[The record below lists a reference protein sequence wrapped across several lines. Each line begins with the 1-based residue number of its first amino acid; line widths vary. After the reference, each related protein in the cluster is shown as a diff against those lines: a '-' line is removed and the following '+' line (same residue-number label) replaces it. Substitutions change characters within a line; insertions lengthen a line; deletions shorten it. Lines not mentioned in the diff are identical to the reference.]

1 MKSVL
6 ISIRP
11 KWCELI
17 ASGEKTVEMRK
28 TRPNIQTPFK
38 CYIYCT
44 RNARDLDKLQV
55 LNEQRRQEYR
65 GLTAVCANLAERPDY
80 HYCGNGKV
88 IGEFVCNKLT
98 YVEARIDDNGEKHL
112 ANANFLLRKSFLSE
126 KQMFDYL
133 YKADR
138 KTGGGWAWHIS
149 DLKIYEKPKELNNFL
164 IPTDGTE
171 SCCDHHTSGKHSYCY
186 GCRFLNHGN
195 ESAGI
200 EDDCNASFDT
210 DYYRPMKRPPQS
222 WCYVEEL

>member
-44 RNARDLDKLQV
+44 KRKMVTCSEVN
-55 LNEQRRQEYR
+55 
-65 GLTAVCANLAERPDY
+65 
-80 HYCGNGKV
+80 GNGKV
-88 IGEFVCNKLT
+88 IGEFICDKLT

-149 DLKIYEKPKELNNFL
+149 NLKIYDKQRELSEFWAYNEKLHKRYDSEEDFCCYNDTNEYGEALTNCGDAYNNILNCYRCW
-164 IPTDGTE
+164 E
-171 SCCDHHTSGKHSYCY
+171 EWSGWCH
-186 GCRFLNHGN
+186 NV
-195 ESAGI
+195 
-200 EDDCNASFDT
+200 T
-210 DYYRPMKRPPQS
+210 RPPQS
-222 WCYVEEL
+222 WCYVEELQNV

>member
-44 RNARDLDKLQV
+44 KRKMVTCSEVN
-55 LNEQRRQEYR
+55 
-65 GLTAVCANLAERPDY
+65 
-80 HYCGNGKV
+80 GNGKV
-88 IGEFVCNKLT
+88 IGEFICDKLT
-98 YVEARIDDNGEKHL
+98 YVEARIDNNGEKHL

-149 DLKIYEKPKELNNFL
+149 NLKIYDKQRELSEFWAYNEKLHKRYDSEEDFCCYNDTNEYGEALTDCGDAYNNILNCYRCW
-164 IPTDGTE
+164 E
-171 SCCDHHTSGKHSYCY
+171 EWSGWCH
-186 GCRFLNHGN
+186 NV
-195 ESAGI
+195 
-200 EDDCNASFDT
+200 T
-210 DYYRPMKRPPQS
+210 RPPQS
-222 WCYVEEL
+222 WCYVEELQNV

>member
-44 RNARDLDKLQV
+44 KQKVFGEILLTNDKRVEGRNRGFRDD
-55 LNEQRRQEYR
+55 
-65 GLTAVCANLAERPDY
+65 GDIPLA
-80 HYCGNGKV
+80 GKV
-88 IGEFVCNKLT
+88 IGEFICDKLT

>member
-44 RNARDLDKLQV
+44 KRKMVTCSEVN
-55 LNEQRRQEYR
+55 
-65 GLTAVCANLAERPDY
+65 
-80 HYCGNGKV
+80 GNGKV
-88 IGEFVCNKLT
+88 IGEFICDKLT

-112 ANANFLLRKSFLSE
+112 ANANFMLRKSFLSE

-133 YKADR
+133 YNADR

-149 DLKIYEKPKELNNFL
+149 DLKIYEKPKELIEFWAYNEELHKRYDSEEDFCCYNATNEYGEALTDCGDAYNNIL
-164 IPTDGTE
+164 NCYRCWE
-171 SCCDHHTSGKHSYCY
+171 EWSGWCH
-186 GCRFLNHGN
+186 NV
-195 ESAGI
+195 
-200 EDDCNASFDT
+200 T
-210 DYYRPMKRPPQS
+210 RPPQS
-222 WCYVEEL
+222 WCYVEELQNV

>member
-44 RNARDLDKLQV
+44 KRKMVTCSEVN
-55 LNEQRRQEYR
+55 
-65 GLTAVCANLAERPDY
+65 
-80 HYCGNGKV
+80 GNGKV
-88 IGEFVCNKLT
+88 IGEFICDKLT

-126 KQMFDYL
+126 NKCLIISTRQ
-133 YKADR
+133 
-138 KTGGGWAWHIS
+138 TGRQGAGGHGTS
-149 DLKIYEKPKELNNFL
+149 
-164 IPTDGTE
+164 PT
-171 SCCDHHTSGKHSYCY
+171 
-186 GCRFLNHGN
+186 
-195 ESAGI
+195 
-200 EDDCNASFDT
+200 
-210 DYYRPMKRPPQS
+210 
-222 WCYVEEL
+222 

>member
-17 ASGEKTVEMRK
+17 ATGEKTVEMRK

-38 CYIYCT
+38 CYIYCKKRKMVT
-44 RNARDLDKLQV
+44 CSEVN
-55 LNEQRRQEYR
+55 
-65 GLTAVCANLAERPDY
+65 
-80 HYCGNGKV
+80 GNGKV
-88 IGEFVCNKLT
+88 IGEFICDKLT

-149 DLKIYEKPKELNNFL
+149 DLKIYDEPKELSEFWAYNEELHKRYDSEEDFCCYNDTNEYGEALTDCGDAYNNIL
-164 IPTDGTE
+164 NCYRCWEEWSGW
-171 SCCDHHTSGKHSYCY
+171 CHHVT
-186 GCRFLNHGN
+186 
-195 ESAGI
+195 
-200 EDDCNASFDT
+200 
-210 DYYRPMKRPPQS
+210 RPPQS
-222 WCYVEEL
+222 WCYVEEV

>member
-44 RNARDLDKLQV
+44 KRKMVTCSEVN
-55 LNEQRRQEYR
+55 
-65 GLTAVCANLAERPDY
+65 
-80 HYCGNGKV
+80 GNGKV
-88 IGEFVCNKLT
+88 IGEFICDKLT

-133 YKADR
+133 YNADR

-149 DLKIYEKPKELNNFL
+149 DLKIYDKTRDLSEFWAYNEELHKRYDSDEDFCCYNDTNEYGEALTDCGDAYNNIL
-164 IPTDGTE
+164 NCYRCWEEWSGW
-171 SCCDHHTSGKHSYCY
+171 CHHVT
-186 GCRFLNHGN
+186 
-195 ESAGI
+195 
-200 EDDCNASFDT
+200 
-210 DYYRPMKRPPQS
+210 RPPQS
-222 WCYVEEL
+222 WCYVEELQNV

>member
-6 ISIRP
+6 ISIQP

-17 ASGEKTVEMRK
+17 ATGEKTVEMRK

-44 RNARDLDKLQV
+44 KRKMVTCSEVN
-55 LNEQRRQEYR
+55 
-65 GLTAVCANLAERPDY
+65 
-80 HYCGNGKV
+80 GNGKV
-88 IGEFVCNKLT
+88 IGEFICDKLT

-149 DLKIYEKPKELNNFL
+149 NLKIYDKQRELSEFWAYNEKLHKRYDSEEDFCCYNDTNEYGEALTDCGDAYNNILNCYRCW
-164 IPTDGTE
+164 E
-171 SCCDHHTSGKHSYCY
+171 EWSGWCH
-186 GCRFLNHGN
+186 NV
-195 ESAGI
+195 
-200 EDDCNASFDT
+200 T
-210 DYYRPMKRPPQS
+210 RPPQS
-222 WCYVEEL
+222 WCYVEELQNV

>member
-44 RNARDLDKLQV
+44 KRKMVTCSEVN
-55 LNEQRRQEYR
+55 
-65 GLTAVCANLAERPDY
+65 
-80 HYCGNGKV
+80 GNGKV
-88 IGEFVCNKLT
+88 IGEFICDKLT

-133 YKADR
+133 YNADR

-149 DLKIYEKPKELNNFL
+149 DLKIYDKTRDLSEFWAYNEELHKRYDSEEDFCCYNDTNEYGEALTDCGDAYNNIL
-164 IPTDGTE
+164 NCYRCWEEWSGW
-171 SCCDHHTSGKHSYCY
+171 CHHVT
-186 GCRFLNHGN
+186 
-195 ESAGI
+195 
-200 EDDCNASFDT
+200 
-210 DYYRPMKRPPQS
+210 RPPQS
-222 WCYVEEL
+222 WCYVEELQNV

>member
-6 ISIRP
+6 ISIQP

-17 ASGEKTVEMRK
+17 ATGEKTVEMRK

-44 RNARDLDKLQV
+44 KRKMVTCSEVNS
-55 LNEQRRQEYR
+55 
-65 GLTAVCANLAERPDY
+65 
-80 HYCGNGKV
+80 NGKV
-88 IGEFVCNKLT
+88 IGEFICDKLT

-149 DLKIYEKPKELNNFL
+149 NLKIYDKQRELSEFWAYNEKLHKRYDSEEDFCCYNDTNEYGEALTDCGDAYNNILNCYRCW
-164 IPTDGTE
+164 E
-171 SCCDHHTSGKHSYCY
+171 EWSGWCH
-186 GCRFLNHGN
+186 NV
-195 ESAGI
+195 
-200 EDDCNASFDT
+200 T
-210 DYYRPMKRPPQS
+210 RPPQS
-222 WCYVEEL
+222 WCYVEELQNV

>member
-11 KWCELI
+11 KWCEI
-17 ASGEKTVEMRK
+17 ISTGEKTVEMRK

-44 RNARDLDKLQV
+44 KRKMVTCSEVN
-55 LNEQRRQEYR
+55 
-65 GLTAVCANLAERPDY
+65 
-80 HYCGNGKV
+80 GNGKV
-88 IGEFVCNKLT
+88 IGEFICDKLT

-149 DLKIYEKPKELNNFL
+149 NLKIYDKQRELSEFWAYNEKLHKRYDSEEDFCCYNDTNEYGEALTDCGDAYNNILNCYRCW
-164 IPTDGTE
+164 E
-171 SCCDHHTSGKHSYCY
+171 EWSGWCH
-186 GCRFLNHGN
+186 NV
-195 ESAGI
+195 
-200 EDDCNASFDT
+200 T
-210 DYYRPMKRPPQS
+210 RPPQS
-222 WCYVEEL
+222 WCYVEELQNV

>member
-17 ASGEKTVEMRK
+17 ATGEKTVEMRK

-44 RNARDLDKLQV
+44 KRKMVTCSEVNG
-55 LNEQRRQEYR
+55 N
-65 GLTAVCANLAERPDY
+65 
-80 HYCGNGKV
+80 GNGKV
-88 IGEFVCNKLT
+88 IGEFICDKLT

-133 YKADR
+133 YNADR

-149 DLKIYEKPKELNNFL
+149 DLKIYDEPKELSEFWAYNEELHKRYDSEEDFCCYNATNEYGEALTDCGDSYNNIL
-164 IPTDGTE
+164 NCYRCWEEWSGW
-171 SCCDHHTSGKHSYCY
+171 CHHVTS
-186 GCRFLNHGN
+186 
-195 ESAGI
+195 
-200 EDDCNASFDT
+200 
-210 DYYRPMKRPPQS
+210 PPQS
-222 WCYVEEL
+222 WFYVEELQNI

>member
-44 RNARDLDKLQV
+44 KRKMVTCSEVN
-55 LNEQRRQEYR
+55 
-65 GLTAVCANLAERPDY
+65 
-80 HYCGNGKV
+80 GNGKV
-88 IGEFVCNKLT
+88 IGEFICDKLT

-149 DLKIYEKPKELNNFL
+149 DLKIYDEPKELSEFWAYNEELHKRYDSEEDFCCYNATNEYGEALTDCGDAYNNIL
-164 IPTDGTE
+164 NCYRCWE
-171 SCCDHHTSGKHSYCY
+171 EWSGWCH
-186 GCRFLNHGN
+186 NV
-195 ESAGI
+195 
-200 EDDCNASFDT
+200 T
-210 DYYRPMKRPPQS
+210 RPPQS
-222 WCYVEEL
+222 WCYVEELQNV

>member
-44 RNARDLDKLQV
+44 KRKMVTCSEVN
-55 LNEQRRQEYR
+55 
-65 GLTAVCANLAERPDY
+65 
-80 HYCGNGKV
+80 GNGKV
-88 IGEFVCNKLT
+88 IGEFICDKLT

-138 KTGGGWAWHIS
+138 KTGCGWAWHIS
-149 DLKIYEKPKELNNFL
+149 NLKIYDKQRELSEFWAYNEKLHKRYDSEEDFCCYNDTNEYGEALTDCGDAYNNILNCYRCW
-164 IPTDGTE
+164 E
-171 SCCDHHTSGKHSYCY
+171 EWSGWCHNVTC
-186 GCRFLNHGN
+186 
-195 ESAGI
+195 
-200 EDDCNASFDT
+200 
-210 DYYRPMKRPPQS
+210 PPQS
-222 WCYVEEL
+222 WCYVEELQNV

>member
-17 ASGEKTVEMRK
+17 STGEKTVEMRK

-44 RNARDLDKLQV
+44 KRKMVTCSEVN
-55 LNEQRRQEYR
+55 
-65 GLTAVCANLAERPDY
+65 
-80 HYCGNGKV
+80 GNGKV
-88 IGEFVCNKLT
+88 IGEFICDKLT

-133 YKADR
+133 YNADR

-149 DLKIYEKPKELNNFL
+149 DLKIYDKPRDLSEFLAYNEELHKRYDSEEDFCCYNDTNEYGEALTDCGDAYNNIL
-164 IPTDGTE
+164 NCYRCWEEWSGW
-171 SCCDHHTSGKHSYCY
+171 CHHVT
-186 GCRFLNHGN
+186 
-195 ESAGI
+195 
-200 EDDCNASFDT
+200 
-210 DYYRPMKRPPQS
+210 RPPQS
-222 WCYVEEL
+222 WCYVEELQNV

>member
-44 RNARDLDKLQV
+44 KRKMVTCSEVN
-55 LNEQRRQEYR
+55 
-65 GLTAVCANLAERPDY
+65 
-80 HYCGNGKV
+80 GNGKV
-88 IGEFVCNKLT
+88 IGEFICDKLT

-149 DLKIYEKPKELNNFL
+149 NLKIYDKQRELSEFWAYNEKLHKRYDSEEDFCCYNDTNEYGEALTDCGDAYNNILNCYRCW
-164 IPTDGTE
+164 E
-171 SCCDHHTSGKHSYCY
+171 EWSGWCH
-186 GCRFLNHGN
+186 NV
-195 ESAGI
+195 
-200 EDDCNASFDT
+200 T
-210 DYYRPMKRPPQS
+210 RPPQS
-222 WCYVEEL
+222 WCYVEELQNV

>member
-11 KWCELI
+11 KWCEI
-17 ASGEKTVEMRK
+17 ISTGEKTVEMRK

-44 RNARDLDKLQV
+44 KRKMVTCSEVN
-55 LNEQRRQEYR
+55 
-65 GLTAVCANLAERPDY
+65 
-80 HYCGNGKV
+80 GNGKV
-88 IGEFVCNKLT
+88 IGEFICDKLT

-149 DLKIYEKPKELNNFL
+149 NLKIYDKQRELSEFWAYNEKLHKRYDSEEDFCCYNDTNEYGEALTDCGDAYNNILNCYRCWEEWS
-164 IPTDGTE
+164 GW
-171 SCCDHHTSGKHSYCY
+171 CHHIT
-186 GCRFLNHGN
+186 
-195 ESAGI
+195 
-200 EDDCNASFDT
+200 
-210 DYYRPMKRPPQS
+210 RPPQS
-222 WCYVEEL
+222 WCYVEELQNV

>member
-44 RNARDLDKLQV
+44 KRKMVTCSEVN
-55 LNEQRRQEYR
+55 
-65 GLTAVCANLAERPDY
+65 
-80 HYCGNGKV
+80 GNGKV
-88 IGEFVCNKLT
+88 IGEFICDKLT

-149 DLKIYEKPKELNNFL
+149 NLKIYDKQRELSEFWAYNEKLHKRYDSEEDFCCYNDTNEYGEALTDCGYAYNNILNCYRCW
-164 IPTDGTE
+164 E
-171 SCCDHHTSGKHSYCY
+171 EWSGWCH
-186 GCRFLNHGN
+186 NV
-195 ESAGI
+195 
-200 EDDCNASFDT
+200 T
-210 DYYRPMKRPPQS
+210 RPPQS
-222 WCYVEEL
+222 WCYVEELQNV

>member
-44 RNARDLDKLQV
+44 KRKMVTCSEVN
-55 LNEQRRQEYR
+55 
-65 GLTAVCANLAERPDY
+65 
-80 HYCGNGKV
+80 GNGKV
-88 IGEFVCNKLT
+88 IGEFICDKLT
-98 YVEARIDDNGEKHL
+98 YVEARIDNNGEKHL

-149 DLKIYEKPKELNNFL
+149 NLKIYDKQRELSEFWAYNEKLHKRYDSEEDFCCYNDTNEYGEALTDCGDAYNNILNCYRCWKEW
-164 IPTDGTE
+164 
-171 SCCDHHTSGKHSYCY
+171 SGWCH
-186 GCRFLNHGN
+186 NV
-195 ESAGI
+195 
-200 EDDCNASFDT
+200 T
-210 DYYRPMKRPPQS
+210 RPPQS
-222 WCYVEEL
+222 WCYVEELQNV